1 MLTRIILPRQARDKH
16 RESTQK
22 KGDAF
27 FADGWAKSQTA
38 VEDCLVLLS
47 ADEAEIEAEI
57 EAADADAADAAQY
70 VVDDRTHGA
79 ADADSV
85 DRADAAGAADGTRN
99 VATATP
105 AAPTAALSTM
115 RVTTLIPPALE
126 HPGAGAMTVDGA
138 AKKRLR
144 LRCIFLIQTTICQAR
159 LGMDPRRTHGFKS
172 KRWRRFVLYRL
183 L

>member
-1 MLTRIILPRQARDKH
+1 M
-16 RESTQK
+16 
-22 KGDAF
+22 
-27 FADGWAKSQTA
+27 
-38 VEDCLVLLS
+38 LLS

-57 EAADADAADAAQY
+57 DAADAADAADAQY
-70 VVDDRTHGA
+70 VVDDRTDGA

-138 AKKRLR
+138 AKKTPSFALHFSHSNDH
-144 LRCIFLIQTTICQAR
+144 LPSQA
-159 LGMDPRRTHGFKS
+159 GDGSTKNTWF
-172 KRWRRFVLYRL
+172 
-183 L
+183 

>member
-1 MLTRIILPRQARDKH
+1 MLTRIILARQARDKH

-22 KGDAF
+22 KDDAF

-70 VVDDRTHGA
+70 VVDDRTDGA
-79 ADADSV
+79 AYSDSV

-138 AKKRLR
+138 AKKTPSFALHFSHSNDH
-144 LRCIFLIQTTICQAR
+144 LPSQAR
-159 LGMDPRRTHGFKS
+159 DGSTKNTWF
-172 KRWRRFVLYRL
+172 
-183 L
+183 